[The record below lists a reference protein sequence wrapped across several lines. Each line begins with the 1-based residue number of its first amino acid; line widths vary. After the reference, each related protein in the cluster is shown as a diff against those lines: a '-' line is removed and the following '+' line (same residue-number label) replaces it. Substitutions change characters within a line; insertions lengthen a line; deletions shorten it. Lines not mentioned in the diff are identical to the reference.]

1 MKKKGGWR
9 NCPEVESLLLTA
21 PAEDQ
26 IPSVHV
32 RWLITACNSSFKDP
46 MCTHTCAHTCNK
58 LKISRQQF
66 FAGLL
71 WYIPEFIKALNWGK
85 AFRTPA
91 RWWKTEGQ
99 EIIAFWD
106 SCICKGLPCGQCTKK
121 RPSG

>member
-46 MCTHTCAHTCNK
+46 MCTLIFSIVHEKVRLPK
-58 LKISRQQF
+58 LLIIVPFTLCLQMSILIFQS
-66 FAGLL
+66 LL
-71 WYIPEFIKALNWGK
+71 KL
-85 AFRTPA
+85 
-91 RWWKTEGQ
+91 
-99 EIIAFWD
+99 
-106 SCICKGLPCGQCTKK
+106 
-121 RPSG
+121 